1 MRPNEDSNVEYKRE
15 LNNKLKREIVSLLNS
30 DVGGVIYLGV
40 DDQTREPID
49 VSSQTRHQWEEI
61 ISNWAIGAFYPI
73 PYDLIQ
79 VLPNEELFTIR
90 VRGGRHQ
97 PYAIASQ
104 GFDAS
109 GVYIREGSS
118 AVKASNERIRRLL
131 QQSRVSSAFDQELAS
146 KQELSFQHV
155 QEQFHRLQL
164 AFDETALHLRRRE
177 GYNNSALLIS
187 DQNPVMVKVAIF
199 QGTDVMMFKDKK
211 QFSGPIT
218 QQIDAVLAYLD
229 LINWTKAVITG
240 KSQRV
245 EQRNYPVTAI
255 REAIINAFIHR
266 DYLLHS
272 EVKIEVFDD
281 RIELMSPGGAP
292 DGLTIRDIRSGY
304 TAARNPTLIH
314 VLDKMEYIENY
325 GTGIKRIYQ
334 EYQGVKPQPDINALD
349 NAFLVTLP
357 NRNYVMSLPRS
368 TTNVSSQHG
377 LTANDLQVLAI
388 LKQAAAPLKRVDI
401 QIQAGLS
408 RSQVHTVIKHLIIAE
423 KITVLGESTATTYE
437 IK

>member
-1 MRPNEDSNVEYKRE
+1 
-15 LNNKLKREIVSLLNS
+15 LNS
-30 DVGGVIYLGV
+30 DIGGVIYLGV
-40 DDQTREPID
+40 DDQTREPLD

-90 VRGGRHQ
+90 VRSGSHQ

-131 QQSRVSSAFDQELAS
+131 QQSRVSSAFDQELAAN
-146 KQELSFQHV
+146 QALSFQHV
-155 QEQFHRLQL
+155 QEQFRLLQL
-164 AFDETALHLRRRE
+164 EFDEIALHLRRRE

-187 DQNPVMVKVAIF
+187 NQNPITVKVAIF

-211 QFSGPIT
+211 EFSGPIT

-229 LINWTKAVITG
+229 LINWTRVVITG

-245 EQRNYPVTAI
+245 EQRNYPVAAI
-255 REAIINAFIHR
+255 REAIINAFVHR

-281 RIELMSPGGAP
+281 RIEIMSPGGAP

-325 GTGIKRIYQ
+325 GTGIKRIYRA
-334 EYQGVKPQPDINALD
+334 YQGAKPQPDINVLD
-349 NAFLVTLP
+349 NAFLFTLP
-357 NRNYVMSLPRS
+357 NRNYVMSLPSSS
-368 TTNVSSQHG
+368 TSASAHNK
-377 LTANDLQVLAI
+377 LTANDLRVLAV
-388 LKQAAAPLKRVDI
+388 LGQATAPLRRIDI
-401 QIQAGLS
+401 QNLAGLS
-408 RSQVHTVIKHLIIAE
+408 RSQVHTVIKHLVDAE

-437 IK
+437 IRE